1 MSGEGAAAAAA
12 ISDLQGGGAGG
23 AGCLEAGKRRA
34 VAEVDPIWRH
44 SGLSVMG

>member
-12 ISDLQGGGAGG
+12 ISDLQGGGAG
-23 AGCLEAGKRRA
+23 CLEAGRRRA